1 MAEGTD
7 GRALPATE
15 ELALARRALDAGELT
30 RAANH
35 VASALVR
42 APTLPEVHETLAR
55 LAAADGAGGLDLF
68 PLQHHTFVGAVV
80 ARAHLLA
87 AAGRPAEGL
96 DLLVAA
102 TAHAPGADWA
112 GVPWV
117 IAPEL
122 AERIGPDRAARV
134 LMQVCA
140 AAPDPV
146 PPADRPALAAY
157 LTLARN
163 AITVHPE
170 HGLLL
175 GTASALAR
183 RVGEVTLAVRWAA
196 RGVRA
201 APSKMGEVWLGYAL
215 RSAGRTREAL
225 AALRRAVDH
234 DPDDLAVY
242 ADIAGTLAD
251 HGRLDEA
258 LSWIEQALVRNPSF
272 DCAVHTAHR
281 LRFQRDGDVR
291 HLVALADFVRDHPD
305 DSHEHGDLAEC
316 CRARPWLGQLTPPAP
331 APVPAQ
337 RSAEAPPSDRPPT
350 AEAAR
355 PTAGPPT
362 AGPPTAG
369 PSTAEAARPTAAPP
383 TTGPP
388 TTGPPTAGPP
398 TAEAAR
404 AADQARVSEPARAVD
419 PPRPSDRAPATDP
432 LRAAD
437 AAGPVSPAVRPTAP
451 PPSAEAARRLR
462 QLAHPAWPHPPAAYD
477 TAVVLATLDLTDL
490 LGLLAHPP
498 ETPQTALG
506 RVLSGQDP
514 ALWVRCVQ
522 VWTCLGLLHHRTDEP
537 WVESTR
543 RRVLVELVD
552 EVEELAEAA
561 LFALVTAA
569 WVDPSV
575 RPDVAGLVAGRL
587 TVAAREGTGLNVPSL
602 AHLALATPDLD
613 SGTVAL
619 ARSLAGVRTVRSRD
633 RLRTLLR
640 RLVRTLR
647 PRLPGPPP
655 PP

>member
-7 GRALPATE
+7 DRALPATE
-15 ELALARRALDAGELT
+15 ELILARRALDSGELT
-30 RAANH
+30 HAADH
-35 VASALVR
+35 VAAALAR

-55 LAAADGAGGLDLF
+55 LAAASGDGGIDLF

-102 TAHAPGADWA
+102 TTHAPGADWA

-117 IAPEL
+117 TSPEL
-122 AERIGPDRAARV
+122 AERLGPEQAARV

-140 AAPDPV
+140 AIPDPV
-146 PPADRPALAAY
+146 PALDRSALSPY

-170 HGLLL
+170 HALLL

-183 RVGEVTLAVRWAA
+183 RMEEIPLAVRWAS

-225 AALRRAVDH
+225 AALRRAVEH

-251 HGRLDEA
+251 HGRLAEA
-258 LSWIEQALVRNPSF
+258 LGWIERALARNPSF

-281 LRFQRDGDVR
+281 LRFLRDGAVR
-291 HLVALADFVRDHPD
+291 HLVALADFTRDHPD

-316 CRARPWLGQLTPPAP
+316 CRGRPWLGQLTPA
-331 APVPAQ
+331 APVTRISGQPGTANVDGSQ
-337 RSAEAPPSDRPPT
+337 LAP
-350 AEAAR
+350 R
-355 PTAGPPT
+355 PTP
-362 AGPPTAG
+362 
-369 PSTAEAARPTAAPP
+369 
-383 TTGPP
+383 
-388 TTGPPTAGPP
+388 
-398 TAEAAR
+398 
-404 AADQARVSEPARAVD
+404 
-419 PPRPSDRAPATDP
+419 
-432 LRAAD
+432 
-437 AAGPVSPAVRPTAP
+437 P
-451 PPSAEAARRLR
+451 PPSTEAARRLR
-462 QLAHPAWPHPPAAYD
+462 ELAHPAWPHPPAAYD
-477 TAVVLATLDLTDL
+477 AAVGLATLDLADL

-514 ALWVRCVQ
+514 ALWLRCVQ

-537 WVESTR
+537 WADSTR
-543 RRVLVELVD
+543 RRVLVELAR
-552 EVEELAEAA
+552 EVPEVTEAA

-569 WVDPSV
+569 WVDPSI
-575 RPDVAGLVAGRL
+575 RPDVAALVSERL
-587 TVAAREGTGLNVPSL
+587 AAVAAAARQHPVPNAASL

-613 SGTVAL
+613 PETVAT
-619 ARSLAGVRTVRSRD
+619 ARTLAGVTTGQRRGA
-633 RLRTLLR
+633 LRTLLR
-640 RLVRTLR
+640 RLLPPWRTR
-647 PRLPGPPP
+647 PRGTP
-655 PP
+655 

>member
-7 GRALPATE
+7 DRALPATE
-15 ELALARRALDAGELT
+15 ELALARRALDAGELAH
-30 RAANH
+30 AADH
-35 VASALVR
+35 VAAALAR

-55 LAAADGAGGLDLF
+55 LAAASGDGGVGLF

-117 IAPEL
+117 TSPEL
-122 AERIGPDRAARV
+122 AERLGPEQAARV

-140 AAPDPV
+140 AIPDPV
-146 PPADRPALAAY
+146 PPSNRAALSPY

-170 HGLLL
+170 HALLL

-183 RVGEVTLAVRWAA
+183 RVDEVPLAVHWAG

-201 APSKMGEVWLGYAL
+201 TPSKMGEVWLGYAL

-225 AALRRAVDH
+225 AALRRAVEH

-251 HGRLDEA
+251 NGRLEEA
-258 LSWIEQALVRNPSF
+258 LGWIERALARNPSF

-281 LRFQRDGDVR
+281 LRFQRDGAVR
-291 HLVALADFVRDHPD
+291 HLVALADFIRDHPD

-316 CRARPWLGQLTPPAP
+316 CRGRPWLGQLTPAAPAP
-331 APVPAQ
+331 AA
-337 RSAEAPPSDRPPT
+337 SAIP
-350 AEAAR
+350 
-355 PTAGPPT
+355 GPPGT
-362 AGPPTAG
+362 GHLDRSERGALLP
-369 PSTAEAARPTAAPP
+369 AP
-383 TTGPP
+383 
-388 TTGPPTAGPP
+388 
-398 TAEAAR
+398 
-404 AADQARVSEPARAVD
+404 
-419 PPRPSDRAPATDP
+419 
-432 LRAAD
+432 
-437 AAGPVSPAVRPTAP
+437 P

-462 QLAHPAWPHPPAAYD
+462 ELAHPAWPHPPAAYD
-477 TAVVLATLDLTDL
+477 AAVGLATLDLADL

-506 RVLSGQDP
+506 RVLAGQDP
-514 ALWVRCVQ
+514 ALWLRCVQ

-537 WVESTR
+537 WAESTR
-543 RRVLVELVD
+543 RRVLVELAR
-552 EVEELAEAA
+552 EVPEVAEAA

-569 WVDPSV
+569 WVDPAV
-575 RPDVAGLVAGRL
+575 RPDVAALVSERL
-587 TVAAREGTGLNVPSL
+587 ATVTEAARRHPVPNAVSL

-613 SGTVAL
+613 PETIAL
-619 ARSLAGVRTVRSRD
+619 ARTLAGVTAGQRRGT
-633 RLRTLLR
+633 LRALLR
-640 RLVRTLR
+640 RL
-647 PRLPGPPP
+647 LPPWRRRSHGMP
-655 PP
+655 